1 MTRTLF
7 LAVVAATLVVVT
19 WVQTAWAP
27 PKRKPVAKW
36 VTVTAAAA
44 GTNEKA
50 KDEAV
55 SRALRK
61 AVEQTCGVFIKA
73 QSKTLNYQAVYDKVL
88 GNTVGY
94 VVEHSVPKSWTADG
108 KTHAR
113 VRALVST
120 RKFEEAW
127 AAIAHTIARENNP
140 RVIIG
145 VVEAVRH
152 TAKGPTYRMKA
163 NGTVQT
169 KLEDFFL
176 TKGVV
181 LVDRAAAKKASRRD
195 VFLAAMTDDEKGVAA
210 LAALGARFKAD
221 VVITGRA
228 SAKYGKTL
236 RVEEARFHQYAASV
250 TVRVVQT
257 DSARVLAV
265 KTYGPKTFNTLQRAG
280 GGQKALAKL
289 ADHVAP
295 KLLAT
300 VIEAWRK
307 REHVSRTVHLSISGM
322 NFKAW
327 LAFKREVKE
336 LRGVQALN
344 RREIVQDVAHIEV
357 QYQYNNEHL
366 AETLT
371 ELKKT
376 KLEVTEITATRVKLK
391 IVE

>member
-1 MTRTLF
+1 MTRKLF
-7 LAVVAATLVVVT
+7 LPVVAAALAAST
-19 WVQTAWAP
+19 WVSTAWAP
-27 PKRKPVAKW
+27 PERKPVDKW

-44 GTNEKA
+44 GSDEKA

-55 SRALRK
+55 SQALRK
-61 AVEQTCGVFIKA
+61 AVEQTCGLFLKA
-73 QSKTLNYQAVYDKVL
+73 QSKTLNYKAVYDKIL
-88 GNTVGY
+88 GSTVGY
-94 VVEHSVPKSWTADG
+94 VIEHSVVKSWTEDG

-113 VRALVST
+113 VRARVST

-127 AAIAHTIARENNP
+127 AVIAHTIARENNP

-145 VVEAVRH
+145 VVEAVKH
-152 TAKGPTYRMKA
+152 TANGPTYEVTD
-163 NGTVQT
+163 NGAVQT

-176 TKGVV
+176 TQGVV
-181 LVDRAAAKKASRRD
+181 LMDRATAKKVSKRD
-195 VFLAAMTDDEKGVAA
+195 VLLAALKDDEKEV
-210 LAALGARFKAD
+210 AALGARFKAD

-236 RVEEARFHQYAASV
+236 QVEEAALHQYTASL

-289 ADHVAP
+289 ADYAAP
-295 KLLAT
+295 KLLTA

-307 REHVSRTVHLSISGM
+307 RAHVSRTVHLSISGM

-327 LAFKREVKE
+327 TAFKHEVKE

-344 RREIVQDVAHIEV
+344 LREITQDVAHIEI
-357 QYQYNNEHL
+357 QYQYSNENL

-391 IVE
+391 IPG